1 MAELLT
7 QQISEE
13 KAIVL
18 AQKLFDRK
26 EKIDESLLLEKNM
39 AINKEFDAK
48 EIYNEAFENA
58 IKARIDLAEEAKNL
72 AIIMEKIAND
82 LTLNLK
88 NVDNS
93 NRQELLNRASEANLN
108 AKNVRDFA
116 EEVNK
121 VSRKSVIGSEGGF
134 AKRQVACV
142 DLQSNNY
149 RTPDD
154 LSLLSSSSSL

>member
-7 QQISEE
+7 QQIPEE
-13 KAIVL
+13 KAI
-18 AQKLFDRK
+18 AFAKKLFDRK
-26 EKIDESLLLEKNM
+26 EEIDETLAQSSALLLEKN
-39 AINKEFDAK
+39 
-48 EIYNEAFENA
+48 NEAFENA
-58 IKARIDLAEEAKNL
+58 IKARIDLVAEAKKL
-72 AIIMEKIAND
+72 AIMMEKIADD

-121 VSRKSVIGSEGGF
+121 ISRKSVIGLEGGF

-154 LSLLSSSSSL
+154 LSLLISSSSL